1 MLRSRL
7 RLEDLEERN
16 LLSTLSVFQRQANPL
31 ASFFAVG
38 GADVPGIQQS
48 FDSSGDRFQLGGNGG
63 RVQVRRLSDGS
74 LITDFAPFGPTYHG
88 RVSVAV
94 GDVNHDGIDDL
105 IVGTADG
112 IAQVKI
118 FNGVAFQNGTF
129 QVSSPDLS
137 LLDPSLRQFF
147 PYDPRF
153 HVGVNVAVGDIE
165 NNGFADIITAPTLG
179 NPHVK
184 VFRGQDI
191 ANHMFDPNGNSLIAS
206 WFAYGL
212 NFNVGANLAAGDING
227 NGFADIVTGA
237 TRGNPHVKVYDGRDL
252 AFPFPM
258 STGHFNPDGSSLL
271 ASFFAYPLGNDIGA
285 FVAVGDTNGDGFGDV
300 ITGQTRGGSQV
311 KVFDG
316 RAIADL
322 STIDGVH
329 SPRFFNP
336 NNNLLDQ
343 FFAFDLGQDTGV
355 TVASSDFEVPGRF
368 DILTGNAHQ
377 SPNYRVVRGN
387 AQGVRPPAVK
397 GIEGFAVD
405 IQGGI
410 FVGA

>member
-7 RLEDLEERN
+7 RLEVLEERD

-48 FDSSGDRFQLGGNGG
+48 FDGSGDRFQLGAYGG

-74 LITDFAPFGPTYHG
+74 LITDFAPFGPNYHG

-105 IVGTADG
+105 IVGKADPMADA
-112 IAQVKI
+112 IFQVKI

-129 QVSSPDLS
+129 QVGSPDLS
-137 LLDPSLRQFF
+137 LIGQFS
-147 PYDPRF
+147 PYEARF

-165 NNGFADIITAPTLG
+165 NNGFADIITAPTAG
-179 NPHVK
+179 NPDVR

-191 ANHMFDPNGNSLIAS
+191 VNHIFNPVAQ

-237 TRGNPHVKVYDGRDL
+237 TCGNAHVKVYDGRDL

-258 STGHFNPDGSSLL
+258 STGHFNPNGSSLL
-271 ASFFAYPLGNDIGA
+271 ASFFAYDLGHDIGA
-285 FVAVGDTNGDGFGDV
+285 FVSVGATNSEGFGNV
-300 ITGQTRGGSQV
+300 ITGQTRGGSLV

-316 RAIADL
+316 RAIAQR
-322 STIDGVH
+322 I
-329 SPRFFNP
+329 FNRD
-336 NNNLLDQ
+336 NNLLDQ
-343 FFAFDLGQDTGV
+343 FFAFDTRNEGTDLNIG
-355 TVASSDFEVPGRF
+355 
-368 DILTGNAHQ
+368 GNH
-377 SPNYRVVRGN
+377 
-387 AQGVRPPAVK
+387 
-397 GIEGFAVD
+397 
-405 IQGGI
+405 I
-410 FVGA
+410 FQNP